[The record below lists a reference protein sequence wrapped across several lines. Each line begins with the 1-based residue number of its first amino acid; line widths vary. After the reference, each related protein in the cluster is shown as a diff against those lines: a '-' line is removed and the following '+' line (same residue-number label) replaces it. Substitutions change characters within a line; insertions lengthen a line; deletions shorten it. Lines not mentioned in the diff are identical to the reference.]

1 MGSIHAAFDPEL
13 RTDQPWA
20 LKSECGMASTCSR
33 RTFHFH
39 EKSFADHPVD
49 LVRGQEFGHFE
60 VWTAN
65 SCHDHM
71 KNDEN
76 DFPFQFGSTIVLIF
90 EAPKGLQFETPSSS
104 RVRVG
109 QMLA

>member
-60 VWTAN
+60 VRIAKFR
-65 SCHDHM
+65 HDLV
-71 KNDEN
+71 EN
-76 DFPFQFGSTIVLIF
+76 DANYSRFQFGSTIVLIF